1 MQNLVFRIIYNHPY
15 LGESQTK
22 GIFTDIEKC
31 KQEMK
36 CLLLEEI
43 DELDNEEILEF
54 FEEVILDIEIF
65 EENSNKQMFEME
77 KEFMEKFRSENINP

>member
-1 MQNLVFRIIYNHPY
+1 MQNLVFRIIYNNPH

-36 CLLLEEI
+36 SLLLEEI

>member
-1 MQNLVFRIIYNHPY
+1 M
-15 LGESQTK
+15 S
-22 GIFTDIEKC
+22 
-31 KQEMK
+31 
-36 CLLLEEI
+36 

>member
-36 CLLLEEI
+36 SLLLKEI